1 MPSTCFLCKAKRLR
15 YDTYRKE
22 CDCIR
27 LRPQS
32 DEVLTQ
38 DEDMTGKNK
47 IKIQVPFLVK
57 ERVDRQGCI

>member
-1 MPSTCFLCKAKRLR
+1 MSKAFWLCKTKQLR

-32 DEVLTQ
+32 DEVLTR

-47 IKIQVPFLVK
+47 KIKVPFLVK
-57 ERVDRQGCI
+57 ERVDRQSCI